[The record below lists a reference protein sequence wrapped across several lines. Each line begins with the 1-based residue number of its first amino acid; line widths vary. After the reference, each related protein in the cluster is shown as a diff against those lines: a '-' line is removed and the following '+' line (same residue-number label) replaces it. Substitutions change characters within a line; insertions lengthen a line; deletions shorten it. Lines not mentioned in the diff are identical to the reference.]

1 MKDKKKFRIFI
12 FSIIIFMC
20 IMITKKV
27 FQNDTFYTIKLG
39 ELVLNN
45 GIDMLDHY
53 SFHTLMY
60 TYPHWLYDVFIFL
73 IYKAFSYTGVYIST
87 IILFIILMGL
97 IYYTNTKMFKKEVIV
112 GFITIVSILAM
123 SNFVTA
129 RAQLVSYI
137 LFVLEFYFI
146 EMFLKTGSKKYG
158 IFLLLISLILCNIH
172 VAVWPFYFI
181 LFLPFIAEYIIAKL
195 FKKKSILFGR
205 IDIEKNNN
213 VKYLLLIMLLSTL
226 TGLLT
231 PIGDTPYTYLYNTM
245 KGETTKEIF
254 EHLPIVLYECKT
266 VLVYIIIVNCLI
278 TFTKVKIKLSNLL
291 LVVGLILLTLMHNR
305 QQSML
310 YFVGILVVNKIIC
323 KLFNEE
329 EMKDVLKLFTS
340 KLVCTILV
348 LMFIIIMII
357 GLRINKDNQFIS
369 KTFYP
374 VEAVEYIKNNLD
386 IQNIKLFNEY
396 NFGSYLLFEGIPVFI
411 DSRADVYD
419 SAFNG
424 WKNDIFMDY
433 INISEK
439 GENYRYKFE
448 KYGIT
453 HILIYRNT
461 ILSRILNVDDDYK
474 QLYIDSNFILYE
486 RLNVN

>member
-87 IILFIILMGL
+87 IILFITLMGL

-181 LFLPFIAEYIIAKL
+181 LFLPFVAEYVVAKL

-231 PIGDTPYTYLYNTM
+231 PIGDTPYTYLYKTMIGNSQSYIQEHQATGIFGIIYLVIFGIEYIFLTILSKTKLRYLFLSLGLALMSISSERHVALFVILFAPCFINTFNNFLDVA
-245 KGETTKEIF
+245 KLESDK
-254 EHLPIVLYECKT
+254 
-266 VLVYIIIVNCLI
+266 LI
-278 TFTKVKIKLSNLL
+278 KTFTKKI
-291 LVVGLILLTLMHNR
+291 VVGITITLL
-305 QQSML
+305 SI
-310 YFVGILVVNKIIC
+310 G
-323 KLFNEE
+323 
-329 EMKDVLKLFTS
+329 
-340 KLVCTILV
+340 TIV
-348 LMFIIIMII
+348 TIY
-357 GLRINKDNQFIS
+357 INKD
-369 KTFYP
+369 
-374 VEAVEYIKNNLD
+374 VEYFDNNEYPIKAADYIVENLD
-386 IQNIKLFNEY
+386 YKNIRLFNEY
-396 NFGSYLLFEGIPVFI
+396 NYGSYLLYRDIPVFI
-411 DSRADVYD
+411 DSRADLYTKQF
-419 SAFNG
+419 SG
-424 WKNDIFMDY
+424 LEYDIFDDY
-433 INISEK
+433 MKHTSKYNEIVEFYDITHVMFKKDNSTHTFFLYSD
-439 GENYRYKFE
+439 NYKKLYEDETFILFE
-448 KYGIT
+448 KM
-453 HILIYRNT
+453 N
-461 ILSRILNVDDDYK
+461 
-474 QLYIDSNFILYE
+474 
-486 RLNVN
+486 

>member
-1 MKDKKKFRIFI
+1 MFVLTIYCIESFLETKKK
-12 FSIIIFMC
+12 
-20 IMITKKV
+20 K
-27 FQNDTFYTIKLG
+27 YALG
-39 ELVLNN
+39 
-45 GIDMLDHY
+45 
-53 SFHTLMY
+53 
-60 TYPHWLYDVFIFL
+60 
-73 IYKAFSYTGVYIST
+73 
-87 IILFIILMGL
+87 
-97 IYYTNTKMFKKEVIV
+97 
-112 GFITIVSILAM
+112 
-123 SNFVTA
+123 
-129 RAQLVSYI
+129 
-137 LFVLEFYFI
+137 
-146 EMFLKTGSKKYG
+146 
-158 IFLLLISLILCNIH
+158 LLIIPTVIANIH
-172 VAVWPFYFI
+172 AAVFPFYFI
-181 LFLPFIAEYIIAKL
+181 LFLPYIGEYII
-195 FKKKSILFGR
+195 S
-205 IDIEKNNN
+205 
-213 VKYLLLIMLLSTL
+213 LLIKGNKEEAYKINIENNKNTKWLILIMFLAAF
-226 TGLLT
+226 TGILT